1 MRMKIQKQ
9 VSNIINEIKKKYPA
23 ATKAALM
30 FPNTIKKF
38 SKLLIPY
45 IQKFDVSNI
54 SDEAI
59 KSMNVSSLLSS
70 NNSSEVKM
78 KLWNKRRC

>member
-1 MRMKIQKQ
+1 MYINYRETLKIKHGVLRQMGGSNEDKIKEHIIGLIKEHNEELHKKIDENPEQ

-38 SKLLIPY
+38 LNY
-45 IQKFDVSNI
+45 
-54 SDEAI
+54 
-59 KSMNVSSLLSS
+59 
-70 NNSSEVKM
+70 
-78 KLWNKRRC
+78 